1 MKINFGDLLLV
12 IFNWIELNWTR
23 YAIAI
28 SLIVIAKKSSLIQST
43 LRTIDNTIWHIKRTN
58 PSHSNITE
66 QMSEESKQER
76 IEELSRLQQQAKTK
90 DRVDTVL
97 VTIGAAIVVAALI
110 AIFYNIF
117 N

>member
-1 MKINFGDLLLV
+1 MNFGDLLLV

-43 LRTIDNTIWHIKRTN
+43 LRTIDNTIWHIKHTN

-90 DRVDTVL
+90 DRV
-97 VTIGAAIVVAALI
+97 IGAAIVIAALI
-110 AIFYNIF
+110 AMFYIYNIF

>member
-1 MKINFGDLLLV
+1 MNFGDLLLV

-43 LRTIDNTIWHIKRTN
+43 LRTIDNTIWHIKHTN

-97 VTIGAAIVVAALI
+97 VTIGTAIVVAALI
-110 AIFYNIF
+110 AMFYNIF

>member
-1 MKINFGDLLLV
+1 MNFGDLLLV

-43 LRTIDNTIWHIKRTN
+43 LRTIDNTIWHIKHTN
-58 PSHSNITE
+58 PNHSNITE

-76 IEELSRLQQQAKTK
+76 TEELSQLQQQAKAK
-90 DRVDTVL
+90 DRADTIWI
-97 VTIGAAIVVAALI
+97 TIGAAIVVVALM
-110 AIFYNIF
+110 AISYNIF